1 MEKRELKKRVKGLL
15 ALVVAFMVMFGSDLT
30 VLAQQYMAFNDGDW
44 SGKNE
49 PQALQAG
56 DVVGAYTSGG
66 TLEIYLDNEMKS
78 SFYDYNPRY
87 TIQTNCF
94 FEKLDIQGKC
104 YKMYLVTSLTPP
116 GGNTQPIPGP
126 HPESKPETKPQTKP
140 EVIEESRDTAPP
152 AEVHEHAFSWVE
164 SVAPTANSDGLSEY
178 KCSCGLVESSQPIS
192 CGVAFTQEFNDLI
205 RNAPENGIVENQPEM
220 FRCYTKKMMEELA
233 KRPDVSLKTTYV
245 DEEGNLRSFTIPAGQ
260 APVEDDL
267 FYGFV
272 YLGNRYGW
280 E

>member
-1 MEKRELKKRVKGLL
+1 MTN
-15 ALVVAFMVMFGSDLT
+15 LVSE
-30 VLAQQYMAFNDGDW
+30 NDPAPT
-44 SGKNE
+44 
-49 PQALQAG
+49 PQ
-56 DVVGAYTSGG
+56 
-66 TLEIYLDNEMKS
+66 
-78 SFYDYNPRY
+78 
-87 TIQTNCF
+87 
-94 FEKLDIQGKC
+94 
-104 YKMYLVTSLTPP
+104 
-116 GGNTQPIPGP
+116 
-126 HPESKPETKPQTKP
+126 PESKPETKPQTKP

-220 FRCYTKKMMEELA
+220 FRCYTKKMME
-233 KRPDVSLKTTYV
+233 
-245 DEEGNLRSFTIPAGQ
+245 N
-260 APVEDDL
+260 DL

>member
-94 FEKLDIQGKC
+94 
-104 YKMYLVTSLTPP
+104 
-116 GGNTQPIPGP
+116 
-126 HPESKPETKPQTKP
+126 
-140 EVIEESRDTAPP
+140 
-152 AEVHEHAFSWVE
+152 
-164 SVAPTANSDGLSEY
+164 
-178 KCSCGLVESSQPIS
+178 
-192 CGVAFTQEFNDLI
+192 
-205 RNAPENGIVENQPEM
+205 
-220 FRCYTKKMMEELA
+220 
-233 KRPDVSLKTTYV
+233 LK
-245 DEEGNLRSFTIPAGQ
+245 S
-260 APVEDDL
+260 
-267 FYGFV
+267 
-272 YLGNRYGW
+272 
-280 E
+280 

>member
-1 MEKRELKKRVKGLL
+1 MDGKLKKRHEPESKVFSPDGYTVEKSCVFEKIECDGLL
-15 ALVVAFMVMFGSDLT
+15 CKL
-30 VLAQQYMAFNDGDW
+30 
-44 SGKNE
+44 
-49 PQALQAG
+49 
-56 DVVGAYTSGG
+56 
-66 TLEIYLDNEMKS
+66 YL
-78 SFYDYNPRY
+78 
-87 TIQTNCF
+87 IA
-94 FEKLDIQGKC
+94 
-104 YKMYLVTSLTPP
+104 PP
-116 GGNTQPIPGP
+116 VPSGGNTQPAPSP
-126 HPESKPETKPQTKP
+126 QPESRPQTKP
-140 EVIEESRDTAPP
+140 EVIEQPKNTAPP

-178 KCSCGLVESSQPIS
+178 KCGCGLVESSQPIS

-280 E
+280 Q

>member
-1 MEKRELKKRVKGLL
+1 ML
-15 ALVVAFMVMFGSDLT
+15 ALVVAFMVIFESNLT
-30 VLAQQYMAFNDGDW
+30 VLAGSPNYYCIDSWGNWDSAAPTTLEPGDEIYF
-44 SGKNE
+44 K
-49 PQALQAG
+49 
-56 DVVGAYTSGG
+56 YSGG
-66 TLEIYLDNEMKS
+66 ILEVYMDGRLKETNTPDIPGSGPNHIVQESCMFSRGELRVGTYMLYL
-78 SFYDYNPRY
+78 
-87 TIQTNCF
+87 I
-94 FEKLDIQGKC
+94 
-104 YKMYLVTSLTPP
+104 TPP
-116 GGNTQPIPGP
+116 APSGGNTQPAPSPQPG
-126 HPESKPETKPQTKP
+126 SKPETKP
-140 EVIEESRDTAPP
+140 EVTEEPKDTAPP
-152 AEVHEHAFSWVE
+152 AEVREHAFSWVE

-280 E
+280 Q

>member
-30 VLAQQYMAFNDGDW
+30 VLAQEYTLNSSSNLDGTELKTGDFFRVRG
-44 SGKNE
+44 SGNILKIYINGE
-49 PQALQAG
+49 CKHEGSPAG
-56 DVVGAYTSGG
+56 YDPTYTIEKDC
-66 TLEIYLDNEMKS
+66 TLSKMDIEWTSKGHTVYNIYL
-78 SFYDYNPRY
+78 
-87 TIQTNCF
+87 TIP
-94 FEKLDIQGKC
+94 LPAP
-104 YKMYLVTSLTPP
+104 TP
-116 GGNTQPIPGP
+116 Q
-126 HPESKPETKPQTKP
+126 PESKPETKPQTKP
-140 EVIEESRDTAPP
+140 EVIEEPRDTAHP

-192 CGVAFTQEFNDLI
+192 CGVAFTQEFSDLI